1 VDEYQKHG
9 FEVIGVVGND
19 GSPACG
25 VATTHHLAGEGP
37 GAGGF
42 MIVLREELEKRGL
55 DIPFVALRDLKWAER
70 AERLKALLDAATAE

>member
-1 VDEYQKHG
+1 
-9 FEVIGVVGND
+9 
-19 GSPACG
+19 
-25 VATTHHLAGEGP
+25 
-37 GAGGF
+37 